1 MDGWISGSHQRQLQ
15 EYCYT
20 FVDKTFAW
28 QDIKYPKASKRKQDF
43 SCIFAWQDIRYP
55 KASKRKKDFSCIVL
69 TQYPPLFSLD
79 NGTRNLY
86 VITTCLENRVAII
99 CP

>member
-1 MDGWISGSHQRQLQ
+1 MAGCLVVTRDNLKSTAILLQ
-15 EYCYT
+15 IT
-20 FVDKTFAW
+20 TLAW
-28 QDIKYPKASKRKQDF
+28 QDIRYLKDSKRKQDF

-55 KASKRKKDFSCIVL
+55 NASKRKKDFSCIVL